1 MAADYGAPPTH
12 RATGPGLGALALAV
26 HVAAPQT
33 LIVSVSGHT
42 RGGRG
47 DGAEQG
53 RRTATASL
61 GPVAADQPL
70 ISPDVAHEGVTWSGG
85 VLDEVDAED
94 AAFVDCA
101 FTGLTVAG
109 GRWERSAWRS
119 CELAGVRFAGVRLAR
134 SRWLDVR
141 LDGCALSGS
150 ELLGAQ
156 LRKVRFSGGVLDVV
170 NLRGASLEDVTFE
183 DCRLREVDLG
193 GARLT
198 GVTFP
203 GCRIERLDLT
213 KATLARVDLR
223 RAELDVARGLDR
235 LGGAILEV
243 GQVLDLA
250 PALAAQLGI
259 DVRQPE

>member
-1 MAADYGAPPTH
+1 MP
-12 RATGPGLGALALAV
+12 
-26 HVAAPQT
+26 
-33 LIVSVSGHT
+33 
-42 RGGRG
+42 
-47 DGAEQG
+47 
-53 RRTATASL
+53 
-61 GPVAADQPL
+61 ADQPV
-70 ISPDVAHEGVTWSGG
+70 ITPDVAHEGVTWSGG
-85 VLDEVDAED
+85 VLDDVDAED
-94 AAFVDCA
+94 ATFVDCA

-119 CELAGVRFAGVRLAR
+119 SELAGVRFAGVRLAR

-141 LDGCALSGS
+141 LQGCALSGS
-150 ELLGAQ
+150 ELIGAH

-170 NLRGASLEDVTFE
+170 NLRGATLEDVAFE

-223 RAELDVARGLDR
+223 RTELDVARGLDR
-235 LGGAILEV
+235 LGGAILDV

-259 DVRQPE
+259 DVRHPE